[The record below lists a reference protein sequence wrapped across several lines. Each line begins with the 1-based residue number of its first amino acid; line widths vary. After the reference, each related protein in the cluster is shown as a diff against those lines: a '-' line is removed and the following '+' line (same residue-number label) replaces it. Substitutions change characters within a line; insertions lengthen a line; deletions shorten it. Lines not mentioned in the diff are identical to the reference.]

1 MKKYTWTIS
10 KLVMSLFILAAV
22 SIAALPQAEA
32 VKLTVTNN
40 YDKAKSFSILYHED
54 STNKWLC
61 RGWYNVPANTTK
73 EYNFSGSTSPAY
85 AYLYSTVWTG
95 DGEEDAVRRTVINN
109 KFRYYD
115 GESCPAGSNRH
126 TVNFS
131 KFAMCVNGA
140 HLIWGE
146 PNQAARQ
153 TATPGSNSQI
163 AGISANELLGI
174 ELLNNDREQHGL
186 PRLIADPNLTKVA
199 REHAADM
206 VVRHYFNH
214 TNLQGQS
221 PFDRL
226 KANGIT
232 YRSAGENIA
241 YNYSVEKLE
250 EAWMNSPG
258 HRANILNTGYTHVGL
273 GLYPGENGSL
283 YGVQV
288 FAGY

>member
-1 MKKYTWTIS
+1 MKKYTWVIR
-10 KLVMSLFILAAV
+10 KLVMSLFIITAV
-22 SIAALPQAEA
+22 AVTALPQAEA
-32 VKLTVTNN
+32 FKLTVTNN
-40 YDKAKSFSILYHED
+40 YDKDKSFSILYHED

-61 RGWYNVPANTTK
+61 RGWFTVAAGVTK
-73 EYNFSGSTSPAY
+73 DFNFSDSTSPAH

-95 DGEEDAVRRTVINN
+95 DGEEGAVRRTVINN

-115 GESCPAGSNRH
+115 GESCPEGSNRH
-126 TVNFS
+126 QVNFS
-131 KFAMCVNGA
+131 KFNMCVNGA

-146 PNQAARQ
+146 PNQATAQ
-153 TATPGSNSQI
+153 KATPSSNSQT
-163 AGISANELLGI
+163 AGISADELLGI
-174 ELLNNDREQHGL
+174 ELLNNDREKQGL
-186 PRLIADPNLTKVA
+186 PRLIADANLTKVA
-199 REHAADM
+199 RKHAADM
-206 VVRHYFNH
+206 VTQHYFNH

-226 KANGIT
+226 EASGIR

-258 HRANILNTGYTHVGL
+258 HRANILNASYTHVGL
-273 GLYPGENGSL
+273 GLYPGQDGSL

-288 FAGY
+288 FASY